1 MLRQMVKVH
10 FWPHS
15 RRLHVA
21 SYRLRCH
28 MVMEGL
34 SAQGIGTALY
44 EVGDRP
50 AVLVLSKRYDPAS
63 LAQALQLK
71 RQFGTR
77 LYLDL
82 CDNHFYF
89 KEASPEASRR
99 AAELDASIKT
109 VDYVIAS
116 TAYLADVIRKRPEM
130 STPVSVI
137 EDLAEFPRPRQLLD
151 PLRHPRR
158 YLEFLRLTSWLEKT
172 TPEVRQRLVWFGNHG
187 GGFADSG
194 MNDLSTIRPVL
205 DELHRRVPIS
215 LTVISN
221 SREKYEALVRGWTV
235 PTYYLEWNET
245 FISPA
250 LHLHGVAV
258 IPITRNP
265 FTLAKSPNRVET
277 SLMHGLGVVADRI
290 PSYDKYRDAIYVDD
304 WQAGLQA
311 LVSGTGDRRVL
322 RSVDFAQANREVIGA
337 WAALLAAQH

>member
-1 MLRQMVKVH
+1 MPSSVVKVH

-28 MVMEGL
+28 LVMTGL
-34 SAQGIGTALY
+34 RRLGVQAVLY
-44 EVGDRP
+44 QAGDRP
-50 AVLVLSKRYDPAS
+50 AILVLSKVYDPAS
-63 LAQALQLK
+63 LAQALELK

-77 LYLDL
+77 LFLDL

-89 KEASPEASRR
+89 KEDSPEASRR
-99 AAELDASIKT
+99 AAELDAAVRA
-109 VDYVIAS
+109 VDHVIAS
-116 TAYLADVIRKRPEM
+116 TAYLAEVIRARPQM
-130 STPVSVI
+130 NTPVSVI
-137 EDLAEFPRPRQLLD
+137 EDLVEFPRPDRVLD
-151 PLRHPRR
+151 ALRHPRR
-158 YLEFLRLTSWLEKT
+158 FLEFRRLNSWLDQT
-172 TPEVRQRLVWFGNHG
+172 TPDVRHRLVWFGNHG

-194 MNDLSTIRPVL
+194 MNDLRTIRPAL
-205 DELHRRVPIS
+205 EELHRHVPIS

-250 LHLHGVAV
+250 LRLHGVSV
-258 IPITRNP
+258 MPISRNP

-277 SLMHGLGVVADRI
+277 SLVHGLGVVADRI
-290 PSYDKYRDAIYVDD
+290 PSYDKYRDAIYLDD

-322 RSVDFAQANREVIGA
+322 QAVDFAQANRAVIGA
-337 WAALLAAQH
+337 WGALLAARH